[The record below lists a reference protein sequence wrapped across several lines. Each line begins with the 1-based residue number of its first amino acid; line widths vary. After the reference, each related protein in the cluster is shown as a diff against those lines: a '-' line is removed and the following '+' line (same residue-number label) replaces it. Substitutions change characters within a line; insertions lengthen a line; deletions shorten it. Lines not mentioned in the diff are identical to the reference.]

1 MNAPSPMDNS
11 PLARILRDAAL
22 RLELAGELY
31 IERDSRGAHVS
42 YRLTDLGKQR
52 LLHSMMLTQP
62 MP

>member
-1 MNAPSPMDNS
+1 MNAPSPADNT

-52 LLHSMMLTQP
+52 LLHSLSSVQFLP
-62 MP
+62 